1 MYNLT
6 DEQIRNMTGKQAKV
20 WFMIAEE
27 RKELEQFSDWFWS
40 KIAELNTIECDF
52 NPLQRAV
59 YFLEDYKRALGR
71 QYSKT
76 NKLYIAHKYNML
88 ENTIRYMCNQHRLKR
103 KYDDY
108 YLKIC

>member
-6 DEQIRNMTGKQAKV
+6 DEQMRNMTGKQAKV

-40 KIAELNTIECDF
+40 KLAELNTIECEC
-52 NPLQRAV
+52 NQLQRAV

-71 QYSKT
+71 QYNKT
-76 NKLYIAHKYNML
+76 NKLSIGYKYNML
-88 ENTIRYMCNQHRLKR
+88 ENTIRCLCQNFKLKR

-108 YLKIC
+108 YLKMC